1 MAAGLTGSAFGVG
14 GATVCVVVAASSIL
28 VGAGDAVAVAT
39 WFTGVAQITETG
51 AGAAGSTGWDCC
63 TGAGACGTWTAA
75 GAGAGWALAVA
86 ATTRFESTIDQ
97 EMQDKDAQW
106 PRASIRM

>member
-1 MAAGLTGSAFGVG
+1 
-14 GATVCVVVAASSIL
+14 
-28 VGAGDAVAVAT
+28 
-39 WFTGVAQITETG
+39 GVAQITETG
-51 AGAAGSTGWDCC
+51 AGAAGCTGWDCC
-63 TGAGACGTWTAA
+63 TDTGDCGTWSAA